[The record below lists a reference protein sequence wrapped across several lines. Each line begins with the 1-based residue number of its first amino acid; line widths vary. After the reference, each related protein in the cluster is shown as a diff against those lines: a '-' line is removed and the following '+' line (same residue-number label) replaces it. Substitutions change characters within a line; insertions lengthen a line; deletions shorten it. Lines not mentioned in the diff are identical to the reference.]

1 MRGRF
6 RNQKSKMLLNSFSR
20 KTVANARYFDFRF
33 CKKVVRK
40 IDQMHRKSNARIANA
55 TKTKEKTWDKM

>member
-1 MRGRF
+1 
-6 RNQKSKMLLNSFSR
+6 MLGTLIVGFVKRSL
-20 KTVANARYFDFRF
+20 KE
-33 CKKVVRK
+33 